1 MTRQIVWAGNI
12 GQLYLTDLTRDE
24 EAVFRSPYAQDAID
38 TFLNQIGRAISN
50 AHYYIDFRML
60 GEKFANGR
68 GYDQSTDPTGQID
81 PDATAQAALRRSEH
95 IAEIVEFFD

>member
-1 MTRQIVWAGNI
+1 
-12 GQLYLTDLTRDE
+12 
-24 EAVFRSPYAQDAID
+24 
-38 TFLNQIGRAISN
+38 
-50 AHYYIDFRML
+50 ML